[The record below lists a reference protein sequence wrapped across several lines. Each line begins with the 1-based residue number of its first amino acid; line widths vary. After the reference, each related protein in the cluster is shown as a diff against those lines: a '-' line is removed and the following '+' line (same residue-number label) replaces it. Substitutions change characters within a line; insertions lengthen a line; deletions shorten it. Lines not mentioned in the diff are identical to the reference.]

1 MSTIINIL
9 SEYFCHDILKENSM
23 DKNSQLDSKLKK
35 YDTNQDNILD
45 ESEIEAAEKIKQ
57 IENADRKENAQRR
70 MAWVALGGMI
80 TYPLITM
87 GMSAFGLDA
96 SILSSMADLYFI
108 SVAGI
113 VAAFYGK
120 EAYMS
125 KHNGS
130 KNSNY

>member
-1 MSTIINIL
+1 MIN
-9 SEYFCHDILKENSM
+9 LKDTNMAKQFQENSQY
-23 DKNSQLDSKLKK
+23 DK
-35 YDTNQDNILD
+35 YDLNQDGVVDDD
-45 ESEIEAAEKIKQ
+45 ELEASEKITQ
-57 IENADRKENAQRR
+57 IENTDKKEDAQRR
-70 MAWVALGGMI
+70 MAWVALGGMV

-87 GMSAFGLDA
+87 LMSAFGLDA

-125 KHNGS
+125 KH
-130 KNSNY
+130 KSNTDY